1 MMLDTVDE
9 KKKGVHTRYLIL
21 LIIFIVTAVNYADR
35 ATLSIAGTEVAKEL
49 QLSAVSMGYIFSA
62 FGWAYLLMQ
71 IPGGWLLDKFG
82 SKKVYTYS
90 LFFWSLFTFL
100 QGFVDMFPLAWAG
113 ISMFF
118 MRFMLGFSEAP
129 SFPANARIV
138 AAWFPTKERGTAS
151 AIFNSAQYFSL
162 ALFSPLLGWLT
173 FAWGWEHVFTV
184 MGVIGFVLTALW
196 IKLIHNPTDHPRMSA
211 EELKFISE
219 NGAVVDMDHKKPGS
233 AAASG
238 PKLHYIKQLLS
249 NRMMLG
255 VFFGQ
260 YFINTITWFFLTWFP
275 IYLVQEKGM
284 SILKVGLV
292 ASIPALCGFAG
303 GVLGGVFSDYLIKR
317 GLSLTLA
324 RKLPIVLG
332 MLLASTIILCNY
344 TNNTTLVVM
353 LMALA
358 FFGKGFG
365 ALGWPVISDTAP
377 KEIVGLCGGVFNVF
391 GNVASIVTPLVI
403 VELDN
408 NLSHYADV
416 IKKALHVDVKDV
428 PGAGAAGGMGAALM
442 AFLGAE
448 LKSGIEIVTTALN
461 LEEHIHDCTLV
472 ITGEGRID
480 SQSIHGKVPIGVA
493 NVAKKYHKPV
503 IGIAG
508 SLTNDVGVV
517 HQHGIDAVFSVLT
530 SIGTLDEAFRGAY
543 DNICRASRNIAA
555 TLAIGMR
562 NAG

>member
-1 MMLDTVDE
+1 MILDTAVE
-9 KKKGVHTRYLIL
+9 SKKGMPTRYLIL
-21 LIIFIVTAVNYADR
+21 LIIFIVTAINYADR

-71 IPGGWLLDKFG
+71 IPGGWLLDRYG

-90 LFFWSLFTFL
+90 LFFWSLFTFV
-100 QGFVDMFPLAWAG
+100 QGFVDVFPLAWAG
-113 ISMFF
+113 VSMFI

-184 MGVIGFVLTALW
+184 MGVIGFVLTGMW
-196 IKLIHNPTDHPRMSA
+196 VKFIHNPTDHPNMSA
-211 EELKFISE
+211 NELEYITKG
-219 NGAVVDMDHKKPGS
+219 GAVVDMDHKKPG
-233 AAASG
+233 AAVAG
-238 PKLHYIKQLLS
+238 PKMHYIKQLLT

-292 ASIPALCGFAG
+292 ASIPALCGFVG
-303 GVLGGVFSDYLIKR
+303 GVLGGVFSDHLIKR
-317 GLSLTLA
+317 GATITLA

-332 MLLASTIILCNY
+332 MLLASSIILCNY
-344 TNNTTLVVM
+344 TDNTTLVVT

-403 VELDN
+403 GYLVSELHSFN
-408 NLSHYADV
+408 A
-416 IKKALHVDVKDV
+416 ALVFV
-428 PGAGAAGGMGAALM
+428 GCSALM
-442 AFLGAE
+442 AMFCYLFVVGDIKRME
-448 LKSGIEIVTTALN
+448 L
-461 LEEHIHDCTLV
+461 
-472 ITGEGRID
+472 
-480 SQSIHGKVPIGVA
+480 
-493 NVAKKYHKPV
+493 
-503 IGIAG
+503 
-508 SLTNDVGVV
+508 
-517 HQHGIDAVFSVLT
+517 
-530 SIGTLDEAFRGAY
+530 
-543 DNICRASRNIAA
+543 RN
-555 TLAIGMR
+555 
-562 NAG
+562 

>member
-1 MMLDTVDE
+1 MMLDSAVE
-9 KKKGVHTRYLIL
+9 SKRGMNTRHLIL

-82 SKKVYTYS
+82 SKKVYSYS
-90 LFFWSLFTFL
+90 LFFWSLFTFM
-100 QGFVDMFPLAWAG
+100 QGLVDIFPIAWAG

-162 ALFSPLLGWLT
+162 AIFSPLLGWLT
-173 FAWGWEHVFTV
+173 FSWGWEHVFTV
-184 MGVIGFVLTALW
+184 MGMIGFVLTALW
-196 IKLIHNPTDHPRMSA
+196 VKLIHNPTDHPRMS
-211 EELKFISE
+211 EQELKYISE
-219 NGAVVDMDHKKPGS
+219 GGAVVDMDHKKPG
-233 AAASG
+233 AASTG
-238 PKLHYIKQLLS
+238 PKMHYIKQLLT

-275 IYLVQEKGM
+275 IYLVQDKGM

-303 GVLGGVFSDYLIKR
+303 GVLGGVFSDALIKR
-317 GLSLTLA
+317 GHSITFA
-324 RKLPIVLG
+324 RKVPIVLG

-344 TNNTTLVVM
+344 TDNTALVVT

-403 VELDN
+403 GYLVSELHSFN
-408 NLSHYADV
+408 A
-416 IKKALHVDVKDV
+416 ALVFV
-428 PGAGAAGGMGAALM
+428 GCSALM
-442 AFLGAE
+442 AMVCYLFVVGDIKRME
-448 LKSGIEIVTTALN
+448 LQN
-461 LEEHIHDCTLV
+461 
-472 ITGEGRID
+472 
-480 SQSIHGKVPIGVA
+480 
-493 NVAKKYHKPV
+493 
-503 IGIAG
+503 
-508 SLTNDVGVV
+508 
-517 HQHGIDAVFSVLT
+517 
-530 SIGTLDEAFRGAY
+530 
-543 DNICRASRNIAA
+543 
-555 TLAIGMR
+555 
-562 NAG
+562 

>member
-1 MMLDTVDE
+1 MILDTVDE

-184 MGVIGFVLTALW
+184 MGVIGVVRTALW

-284 SILKVGLV
+284 SILKVGL
-292 ASIPALCGFAG
+292 
-303 GVLGGVFSDYLIKR
+303 IKR

-403 VELDN
+403 GYLVSELHSFN
-408 NLSHYADV
+408 A
-416 IKKALHVDVKDV
+416 ALVFV
-428 PGAGAAGGMGAALM
+428 GCSALM
-442 AFLGAE
+442 AMVCYLFVVGDIKRME
-448 LKSGIEIVTTALN
+448 LQK
-461 LEEHIHDCTLV
+461 
-472 ITGEGRID
+472 
-480 SQSIHGKVPIGVA
+480 
-493 NVAKKYHKPV
+493 
-503 IGIAG
+503 
-508 SLTNDVGVV
+508 
-517 HQHGIDAVFSVLT
+517 
-530 SIGTLDEAFRGAY
+530 
-543 DNICRASRNIAA
+543 
-555 TLAIGMR
+555 
-562 NAG
+562 

>member
-1 MMLDTVDE
+1 MILDTVIE
-9 KKKGVHTRYLIL
+9 SKKGHHTRYLIL
-21 LIIFIVTAVNYADR
+21 LIIFIVTTINYADR
-35 ATLSIAGTEVAKEL
+35 ATLSIAGSEVAKEL
-49 QLSAVSMGYIFSA
+49 HLSAISVGYIFSA

-71 IPGGWLLDKFG
+71 IPGGWLLDRFG
-82 SKKVYTYS
+82 SKKVYTWS
-90 LFFWSLFTFL
+90 LFFWSLFTFT
-100 QGFVDMFPLAWAG
+100 QGFVGMIPLAYAG

-184 MGVIGFVLTALW
+184 MGVIGFVLTFLW
-196 IKLIHNPTDHPRMSA
+196 AKFIHNPTDHPRMSK
-211 EELKFISE
+211 EELDFISKG
-219 NGAVVDMDHKKPGS
+219 GAVVDMDHKKEKN
-233 AAASG
+233 ADNG

-249 NRMMLG
+249 SRMMLG

-303 GVLGGVFSDYLIKR
+303 GVLGGVFSDHLIKR
-317 GLSLTLA
+317 GNSLTFA

-332 MLLASTIILCNY
+332 MLLASSIILCNY
-344 TNNTTLVVM
+344 TNNTALVVF

-377 KEIVGLCGGVFNVF
+377 KEIVGLCGGMFNVF

-403 VELDN
+403 GYLVSELHSFN
-408 NLSHYADV
+408 A
-416 IKKALHVDVKDV
+416 ALVFV
-428 PGAGAAGGMGAALM
+428 GCSALM
-442 AFLGAE
+442 AMICYLFVVGDIKRLE
-448 LKSGIEIVTTALN
+448 LQK
-461 LEEHIHDCTLV
+461 
-472 ITGEGRID
+472 
-480 SQSIHGKVPIGVA
+480 
-493 NVAKKYHKPV
+493 
-503 IGIAG
+503 
-508 SLTNDVGVV
+508 
-517 HQHGIDAVFSVLT
+517 
-530 SIGTLDEAFRGAY
+530 
-543 DNICRASRNIAA
+543 
-555 TLAIGMR
+555 
-562 NAG
+562 

>member
-1 MMLDTVDE
+1 MSVQNSIE
-9 KKKGVHTRYLIL
+9 VKRGIPTRYLIL
-21 LIIFIVTAVNYADR
+21 LIIFIVTAINYADR

-49 QLSAVSMGYIFSA
+49 QLDSVSMGYIFSA

-71 IPGGWLLDKFG
+71 IPGGWLLDRFG

-90 LFFWSLFTFL
+90 LFFWSLFTFM
-100 QGFVDMFPLAWAG
+100 QGFVDIFPIAWAG
-113 ISMFF
+113 ISMFI

-138 AAWFPTKERGTAS
+138 AAWFPAKERGTAS
-151 AIFNSAQYFSL
+151 AIFNAAQYFSL
-162 ALFSPLLGWLT
+162 ALFSPLLGYLT

-184 MGVIGFVLTALW
+184 MGGLGFVLTAIW
-196 IKLIHNPTDHPRMSA
+196 VKYMHNPTDHPRMSR
-211 EELKFISE
+211 EELDYISA
-219 NGAVVDMDHKKPGS
+219 NGAVVDMDHKKADDGQK
-233 AAASG
+233 G
-238 PKLHYIKQLLS
+238 PKLDYIKQLLS
-249 NRMMLG
+249 SRMMLG

-260 YFINTITWFFLTWFP
+260 YFLNTITWFFLTWFP

-317 GLSLTLA
+317 GFSITVA

-344 TNNTTLVVM
+344 TDNTALVVT

-403 VELDN
+403 GYLVSELHSFN
-408 NLSHYADV
+408 A
-416 IKKALHVDVKDV
+416 ALVFV
-428 PGAGAAGGMGAALM
+428 GCSALM
-442 AFLGAE
+442 AMVCYLFIVGDIKRME
-448 LKSGIEIVTTALN
+448 LQK
-461 LEEHIHDCTLV
+461 
-472 ITGEGRID
+472 
-480 SQSIHGKVPIGVA
+480 
-493 NVAKKYHKPV
+493 
-503 IGIAG
+503 
-508 SLTNDVGVV
+508 
-517 HQHGIDAVFSVLT
+517 
-530 SIGTLDEAFRGAY
+530 
-543 DNICRASRNIAA
+543 
-555 TLAIGMR
+555 
-562 NAG
+562 

>member
-1 MMLDTVDE
+1 MMLDAASET
-9 KKKGVHTRYLIL
+9 KKGMHTRYYIL
-21 LIIFIVTAVNYADR
+21 LIIFIVTAINYADR

-49 QLSAVSMGYIFSA
+49 QLSAISMGYIFSA

-71 IPGGWLLDKFG
+71 IPGGWLLDRYG

-100 QGFVDMFPLAWAG
+100 QGFVDMVPLAWAG
-113 ISMFF
+113 VSMFL

-162 ALFSPLLGWLT
+162 AIFSPLLGWLT

-184 MGVIGFVLTALW
+184 MGAIGFVLTFMW
-196 IKLIHNPTDHPRMSA
+196 VKFIHNPTDHPNMSA
-211 EELKFISE
+211 AELEFIKKG
-219 NGAVVDMDHKKPGS
+219 GAVVDMDHKKTTTD
-233 AAASG
+233 SG
-238 PKLHYIKQLLS
+238 PKLHYIKQMLT

-284 SILKVGLV
+284 SILKVGMV

-303 GVLGGVFSDYLIKR
+303 GVLGGVFSDSLIKR
-317 GLSLTLA
+317 GHSLTLA

-344 TNNTTLVVM
+344 TDNTVLVIA

-403 VELDN
+403 GYLVSELHSFN
-408 NLSHYADV
+408 A
-416 IKKALHVDVKDV
+416 ALLFV
-428 PGAGAAGGMGAALM
+428 GCSALM
-442 AFLGAE
+442 AMVCYLFVVGDIKRME
-448 LKSGIEIVTTALN
+448 LQK
-461 LEEHIHDCTLV
+461 
-472 ITGEGRID
+472 
-480 SQSIHGKVPIGVA
+480 
-493 NVAKKYHKPV
+493 
-503 IGIAG
+503 
-508 SLTNDVGVV
+508 
-517 HQHGIDAVFSVLT
+517 
-530 SIGTLDEAFRGAY
+530 
-543 DNICRASRNIAA
+543 
-555 TLAIGMR
+555 
-562 NAG
+562 

>member
-1 MMLDTVDE
+1 MMLDAASET
-9 KKKGVHTRYLIL
+9 KKGMHTRYYIL
-21 LIIFIVTAVNYADR
+21 LIIFIVTAINYADR

-49 QLSAVSMGYIFSA
+49 QLSAISMGYIFSA

-71 IPGGWLLDKFG
+71 IPGGWLLDRYG

-100 QGFVDMFPLAWAG
+100 QGFVDMVPLAWAG
-113 ISMFF
+113 VSMFL

-162 ALFSPLLGWLT
+162 AIFSPLLGWLT

-184 MGVIGFVLTALW
+184 MGAMGFVLTIMW
-196 IKLIHNPTDHPRMSA
+196 VKFIHNPTDHPKMSA
-211 EELKFISE
+211 AELAFIKKG
-219 NGAVVDMDHKKPGS
+219 GAVVDMDHKKTTTD
-233 AAASG
+233 SG
-238 PKLHYIKQLLS
+238 PKLHYIKQMLT

-284 SILKVGLV
+284 SILKVGMV

-303 GVLGGVFSDYLIKR
+303 GVLGGVFSDSLIKR
-317 GLSLTLA
+317 GHSLTLA

-344 TNNTTLVVM
+344 TDNTVLVIA

-403 VELDN
+403 GYLVSELHSFN
-408 NLSHYADV
+408 A
-416 IKKALHVDVKDV
+416 ALLFV
-428 PGAGAAGGMGAALM
+428 GCSALM
-442 AFLGAE
+442 AMVCYLFVVGDIKRME
-448 LKSGIEIVTTALN
+448 LQK
-461 LEEHIHDCTLV
+461 
-472 ITGEGRID
+472 
-480 SQSIHGKVPIGVA
+480 
-493 NVAKKYHKPV
+493 
-503 IGIAG
+503 
-508 SLTNDVGVV
+508 
-517 HQHGIDAVFSVLT
+517 
-530 SIGTLDEAFRGAY
+530 
-543 DNICRASRNIAA
+543 
-555 TLAIGMR
+555 
-562 NAG
+562 

>member
-1 MMLDTVDE
+1 MSLDTAIE
-9 KKKGVHTRYLIL
+9 SKKGMPTRYLIL

-71 IPGGWLLDKFG
+71 IPGGWLLDRYG
-82 SKKVYTYS
+82 SKRVYTYS

-100 QGFVDMFPLAWAG
+100 QGFVDFMPLAWAG
-113 ISMFF
+113 ISMFM

-184 MGVIGFVLTALW
+184 MGVIGFVLTFLW
-196 IKLIHNPTDHPRMSA
+196 TKFIHNPTDHPRMSA
-211 EELKFISE
+211 EELAFISKG
-219 NGAVVDMDHKKPGS
+219 GAVVDMDHKKKDG
-233 AAASG
+233 ANGG
-238 PKLHYIKQLLS
+238 PKLHYIKQMLT

-303 GVLGGVFSDYLIKR
+303 GVLGGVFSDSLIKR
-317 GLSLTLA
+317 GKSLTLA
-324 RKLPIVLG
+324 RKLPIVVG

-344 TNNTTLVVM
+344 TDSEVLVIA

-403 VELDN
+403 GYLVSELHSFN
-408 NLSHYADV
+408 A
-416 IKKALHVDVKDV
+416 ALVFV
-428 PGAGAAGGMGAALM
+428 GCSALM
-442 AFLGAE
+442 AMVCYLFVVGDIKRME
-448 LKSGIEIVTTALN
+448 LRK
-461 LEEHIHDCTLV
+461 
-472 ITGEGRID
+472 
-480 SQSIHGKVPIGVA
+480 
-493 NVAKKYHKPV
+493 
-503 IGIAG
+503 
-508 SLTNDVGVV
+508 
-517 HQHGIDAVFSVLT
+517 
-530 SIGTLDEAFRGAY
+530 
-543 DNICRASRNIAA
+543 
-555 TLAIGMR
+555 
-562 NAG
+562 

>member
-1 MMLDTVDE
+1 MILDTVVE
-9 KKKGVHTRYLIL
+9 SKKGHHTRYLIL
-21 LIIFIVTAVNYADR
+21 LIIFIVTTINYADR
-35 ATLSIAGTEVAKEL
+35 ATLSIAGSEVAKEL
-49 QLSAVSMGYIFSA
+49 HLSAISVGYIFSA

-71 IPGGWLLDKFG
+71 IPGGWLLDRFG
-82 SKKVYTYS
+82 SKKVYTWS
-90 LFFWSLFTFL
+90 LFFWSLFTFT
-100 QGFVDMFPLAWAG
+100 QGFVGMIPLAYAG

-184 MGVIGFVLTALW
+184 MGVIGFVLTFLW
-196 IKLIHNPTDHPRMSA
+196 AKFIHNPTDHPRMSK
-211 EELKFISE
+211 EELDFISRG
-219 NGAVVDMDHKKPGS
+219 GAVVDMDHKKEKN
-233 AAASG
+233 ADNG

-249 NRMMLG
+249 SRMMLG

-303 GVLGGVFSDYLIKR
+303 GVLGGVFSDHLIKR
-317 GLSLTLA
+317 GNSLTFA

-332 MLLASTIILCNY
+332 MLLASSIILCNY
-344 TNNTTLVVM
+344 TNNTALVVF

-377 KEIVGLCGGVFNVF
+377 KEIVGLCGGMFNVF

-403 VELDN
+403 GYLVSELHSFN
-408 NLSHYADV
+408 A
-416 IKKALHVDVKDV
+416 ALVFV
-428 PGAGAAGGMGAALM
+428 GCSALM
-442 AFLGAE
+442 AMICYLFVVGDIKRLE
-448 LKSGIEIVTTALN
+448 LQK
-461 LEEHIHDCTLV
+461 
-472 ITGEGRID
+472 
-480 SQSIHGKVPIGVA
+480 
-493 NVAKKYHKPV
+493 
-503 IGIAG
+503 
-508 SLTNDVGVV
+508 
-517 HQHGIDAVFSVLT
+517 
-530 SIGTLDEAFRGAY
+530 
-543 DNICRASRNIAA
+543 
-555 TLAIGMR
+555 
-562 NAG
+562 

>member
-1 MMLDTVDE
+1 MILDTVSE
-9 KKKGVHTRYLIL
+9 AKKGMHTRYTIL
-21 LIIFIVTAVNYADR
+21 LIIFIVTAINYADR

-49 QLSAVSMGYIFSA
+49 HLSALSMGYIFSA

-71 IPGGWLLDKFG
+71 IPGGWLLDRYG
-82 SKKVYTYS
+82 SKKVYTFS
-90 LFFWSLFTFL
+90 LFFWSLFTFM
-100 QGFVDMFPLAWAG
+100 QGFVDMLPLAWAG
-113 ISMFF
+113 ISMFL

-184 MGVIGFVLTALW
+184 MGAIGFVLTFLW
-196 IKLIHNPTDHPRMSA
+196 VKFIHNPTDHPGMSA
-211 EELKFISE
+211 AELDFIKKG
-219 NGAVVDMDHKKPGS
+219 GAVVDMDHKKT
-233 AAASG
+233 AQDSG
-238 PKLHYIKQLLS
+238 PKLHYIKQMLT

-284 SILKVGLV
+284 SILKVGMV

-303 GVLGGVFSDYLIKR
+303 GVLGGVFSDSLIKR
-317 GLSLTLA
+317 GCSLTLA

-332 MLLASTIILCNY
+332 MLLASTILCNY
-344 TNNTTLVVM
+344 TDNTVLVIA

-403 VELDN
+403 GYLVSELHSFN
-408 NLSHYADV
+408 A
-416 IKKALHVDVKDV
+416 ALLFV
-428 PGAGAAGGMGAALM
+428 GCSALM
-442 AFLGAE
+442 AMICYLFVVGDIKRME
-448 LKSGIEIVTTALN
+448 LQK
-461 LEEHIHDCTLV
+461 
-472 ITGEGRID
+472 
-480 SQSIHGKVPIGVA
+480 
-493 NVAKKYHKPV
+493 
-503 IGIAG
+503 
-508 SLTNDVGVV
+508 
-517 HQHGIDAVFSVLT
+517 
-530 SIGTLDEAFRGAY
+530 
-543 DNICRASRNIAA
+543 
-555 TLAIGMR
+555 
-562 NAG
+562 

>member
-1 MMLDTVDE
+1 MILDTASE
-9 KKKGVHTRYLIL
+9 TKKGMHTRYYIL
-21 LIIFIVTAVNYADR
+21 LIIFIVTAINYADR

-49 QLSAVSMGYIFSA
+49 QLSALSMGYIFSA

-71 IPGGWLLDKFG
+71 IPGGWLLDRYG

-90 LFFWSLFTFL
+90 LFFWSLFTFM
-100 QGFVDMFPLAWAG
+100 QGFVDMLPLAWAAT
-113 ISMFF
+113 SMFL

-151 AIFNSAQYFSL
+151 SIFNSAQYFSL
-162 ALFSPLLGWLT
+162 AIFSPLLGWLT

-184 MGVIGFVLTALW
+184 MGAIGFVLTFLW
-196 IKLIHNPTDHPRMSA
+196 VKFIHNPTDHPNMSA
-211 EELKFISE
+211 AELEFIKKG
-219 NGAVVDMDHKKPGS
+219 GAVVDMDHKKTS
-233 AAASG
+233 TDSG
-238 PKLHYIKQLLS
+238 PKLHYIKQMLT

-284 SILKVGLV
+284 SILKVGMV

-303 GVLGGVFSDYLIKR
+303 GVLGGVFSDSLIKR
-317 GLSLTLA
+317 GYSLTFA

-344 TNNTTLVVM
+344 TDNTVLVIA

-403 VELDN
+403 GYLVSELHSFN
-408 NLSHYADV
+408 A
-416 IKKALHVDVKDV
+416 ALLFV
-428 PGAGAAGGMGAALM
+428 GCSALM
-442 AFLGAE
+442 AMVCYLFVVGDIKRME
-448 LKSGIEIVTTALN
+448 LQK
-461 LEEHIHDCTLV
+461 
-472 ITGEGRID
+472 
-480 SQSIHGKVPIGVA
+480 
-493 NVAKKYHKPV
+493 
-503 IGIAG
+503 
-508 SLTNDVGVV
+508 
-517 HQHGIDAVFSVLT
+517 
-530 SIGTLDEAFRGAY
+530 
-543 DNICRASRNIAA
+543 
-555 TLAIGMR
+555 
-562 NAG
+562 

>member
-1 MMLDTVDE
+1 MMLDSAVE
-9 KKKGVHTRYLIL
+9 SKRGINTRYLIL

-82 SKKVYTYS
+82 SKKVYSYS
-90 LFFWSLFTFL
+90 LFFWSLFTFM
-100 QGFVDMFPLAWAG
+100 QGFVGVFPIAWAG

-162 ALFSPLLGWLT
+162 AIFSPLLGWLT

-184 MGVIGFVLTALW
+184 MGMIGFVLTALW
-196 IKLIHNPTDHPRMSA
+196 IKLIHNPTDHPRMS
-211 EELKFISE
+211 EQELKYISE
-219 NGAVVDMDHKKPGS
+219 GGAVVDMDHKKPG
-233 AAASG
+233 AASNG
-238 PKLHYIKQLLS
+238 PKMHYIKQLLT

-275 IYLVQEKGM
+275 IYLVQDKGM

-303 GVLGGVFSDYLIKR
+303 GVLGGVFSDALIKR
-317 GLSLTLA
+317 GHSITFA
-324 RKLPIVLG
+324 RKVPIVLG

-344 TNNTTLVVM
+344 TDNTALVVA

-403 VELDN
+403 GYLVSELHSFN
-408 NLSHYADV
+408 A
-416 IKKALHVDVKDV
+416 ALVFV
-428 PGAGAAGGMGAALM
+428 GCSALM
-442 AFLGAE
+442 AMVCYLFVVGDIKRME
-448 LKSGIEIVTTALN
+448 LQN
-461 LEEHIHDCTLV
+461 
-472 ITGEGRID
+472 
-480 SQSIHGKVPIGVA
+480 
-493 NVAKKYHKPV
+493 
-503 IGIAG
+503 
-508 SLTNDVGVV
+508 
-517 HQHGIDAVFSVLT
+517 
-530 SIGTLDEAFRGAY
+530 
-543 DNICRASRNIAA
+543 
-555 TLAIGMR
+555 
-562 NAG
+562 